1 MMPVTVEIRRASQ
14 GFVTREPGKYTR
26 HAFSFGTHYDPQNV
40 AFGPMVCHD
49 DHLLGRGRGFEEHP
63 HTDLEIVTWVIDGA
77 LVHTDADGR
86 EATLTRGTVAVLS
99 AGSGVRH
106 AEMAAGA
113 ASGPTRFVQVWLT
126 PDRLGGAP
134 SYDTARPE
142 LPDGELVEVASGT
155 GSASAGSPGALA
167 LGTTGAGFRV
177 VRLGPGASVTLPDHH
192 RQHVYVGRGALV
204 RSSLAQP
211 LEEGDAFRI
220 VDHPGLELT
229 AAVPTELLLW
239 TFAS

>member
-40 AFGPMVCHD
+40 GFGPMVCHD
-49 DHLLGRGRGFEEHP
+49 DHLLGRGRGFEEHE
-63 HTDLEIVTWVIDGA
+63 HSDLEIVTWVVDGA
-77 LVHTDADGR
+77 LVHSDADGN
-86 EATLTRGTVAVLS
+86 ATTLTRGTVAVLA

-106 AEMAAGA
+106 AEIAAA
-113 ASGPTRFVQVWLT
+113 AGPTRFVQVWLT

-134 SYDTARPE
+134 SYATAVPE
-142 LPDGELVEVASGT
+142 LRDGELVEVVSG
-155 GSASAGSPGALA
+155 AGSSGALG
-167 LGTTGAGFRV
+167 LGTAGATLSV
-177 VRLGPGASVTLPDHH
+177 VRLGPGGSVTLPDHP

-229 AAVPTELLLW
+229 AAVPTELLVW
-239 TFAS
+239 TFDS